1 MPEYRLT
8 KRGKFVLGLFILIL
22 VILIVYSG
30 NYIVRYIIDRASDS
44 HEISK
49 TNDPMTNE
57 ETRTTEN
64 STEMSTETTDADTTE
79 VIVNTEASTDTSTTT
94 EESIY
99 SVTDLED
106 LKQFKIIFY
115 FSEDSSEIEINSDD
129 LESIQAMIKTYPSE
143 KIAIE
148 GHVNGY
154 PDYESDANDDKLS
167 MDRALT
173 IATALEEIGVDKTL
187 ISVYNF
193 GSESPL
199 FTDFGNQYKNDRVEV
214 YFIDHFIKASQGK

>member
-1 MPEYRLT
+1 MPDYRLT

-30 NYIVRYIIDRASDS
+30 NYIVRYVVDGASVP
-44 HEISK
+44 HEISE

-57 ETRTTEN
+57 ETRTTES
-64 STEMSTETTDADTTE
+64 STELSTEVTEVTEVVITTE
-79 VIVNTEASTDTSTTT
+79 TINDTSNETEAT
-94 EESIY
+94 IY

-106 LKQFKIIFY
+106 LKQFKITFY
-115 FSEDSSEIEINSDD
+115 FSVNSSKIELNSDD
-129 LESIQAMIKTYPSE
+129 LLSIQAMISEYPSE

-154 PDYESDANDDKLS
+154 PNYESDEYDKKLS
-167 MDRALT
+167 MDRALV
-173 IATALEEIGVDKTL
+173 IVKALEEIGVDKTL
-187 ISVYNF
+187 LNVYNF

-214 YFIDHFIKASQGK
+214 YFIDHYIKASQGK

>member
-1 MPEYRLT
+1 MPDYRLT

-30 NYIVRYIIDRASDS
+30 NYIVRYIIDGAYVP
-44 HEISK
+44 HEISE

-64 STEMSTETTDADTTE
+64 STEINTE
-79 VIVNTEASTDTSTTT
+79 VTEVVETSETSTDSSTDSSTDT
-94 EESIY
+94 EETIY
-99 SVTDLED
+99 SATDLED

-115 FSEDSSEIEINSDD
+115 FSEDSSEIELNSDD
-129 LESIQAMIKTYPSE
+129 LLSIQAMISEYPSE
-143 KIAIE
+143 RIAVE

-154 PDYESDANDDKLS
+154 PIYESDAYDEKLS
-167 MDRALT
+167 MDRALV
-173 IATALEEIGVDKTL
+173 IVKALEEIGVDKTL
-187 ISVYNF
+187 LNVYNF

-199 FTDFGNQYKNDRVEV
+199 FTDYGNQYKNDRVEV
-214 YFIDHFIKASQGK
+214 YFIDHFIKANQGK

>member
-1 MPEYRLT
+1 MPDYRLT

-30 NYIVRYIIDRASDS
+30 NYIVRYIIVGASVP
-44 HEISK
+44 HEISE

-64 STEMSTETTDADTTE
+64 STETSTETTE
-79 VIVNTEASTDTSTTT
+79 VVDPSETIADTSTETSTET
-94 EESIY
+94 EETIY
-99 SVTDLED
+99 SATDLED

-115 FSEDSSEIEINSDD
+115 FSEDSSEIELNSDD
-129 LESIQAMIKTYPSE
+129 LLSIQAMISEHPSE

-154 PDYESDANDDKLS
+154 PNYESDEYDKKLS
-167 MDRALT
+167 MDRALV
-173 IATALEEIGVDKTL
+173 IEKALEEIGVDKTL
-187 ISVYNF
+187 LNVYNF

-199 FTDFGNQYKNDRVEV
+199 FTDYGNQYKNDRVEV